1 MENNSESLTNT
12 QNKHKTENNDL
23 DPSSGLL
30 LRLEIPLSSCSNL
43 HLFKQLQIF
52 LQQNKI
58 PIEITTSPSLT
69 PSPSPI
75 QTGGRDPEKEKE
87 SKSLIYQSEYT
98 PFTIFKGFMDKY
110 VLQKEHENTEDIK
123 NKQLLDSMFSK
134 DKSKKEI
141 IHSLQTLSKTISRE
155 KEEPSKEKE
164 EPSNIESVIKE
175 ESSKKKK
182 LSTSTETNTLYMHIK
197 TNHTNPIDS
206 IKGTKLYYLYQR
218 QQNAQCAQFV

>member
-12 QNKHKTENNDL
+12 NTKNTSL
-23 DPSSGLL
+23 DHSSGLP

-43 HLFKQLQIF
+43 HLFEQLQIF
-52 LQQNKI
+52 LQQNNI
-58 PIEITTSPSLT
+58 PIEITTSNPST
-69 PSPSPI
+69 SSI
-75 QTGGRDPEKEKE
+75 QTGGRDQNQNPEKE
-87 SKSLIYQSEYT
+87 SKSLVYQSETT
-98 PFTIFKGFMDKY
+98 PYSMFKGFMDTFF
-110 VLQKEHENTEDIK
+110 LQKQHENIEDTK

-155 KEEPSKEKE
+155 KES
-164 EPSNIESVIKE
+164 SNIESVIKE
-175 ESSKKKK
+175 ESYQKNKKKI
-182 LSTSTETNTLYMHIK
+182 LSTSTLTNNTLYMHIK
-197 TNHTNPIDS
+197 TNHNHPIDS

>member
-43 HLFKQLQIF
+43 HLFEQLQIF

-58 PIEITTSPSLT
+58 PIQITTSIP
-69 PSPSPI
+69 PPPSPI
-75 QTGGRDPEKEKE
+75 QTGGGDPEKDPEKEKE

-98 PFTIFKGFMDKY
+98 PFSIFKGFMDKY
-110 VLQKEHENTEDIK
+110 VLQKEHENTEDTK

-141 IHSLQTLSKTISRE
+141 IHSLQTLSKNTSI
-155 KEEPSKEKE
+155 EKE

-175 ESSKKKK
+175 ESSKEKQKKK

-197 TNHTNPIDS
+197 TNHTNPIES

>member
-1 MENNSESLTNT
+1 MENNSESLT
-12 QNKHKTENNDL
+12 KTENTSL
-23 DPSSGLL
+23 DPSSRLL

-43 HLFKQLQIF
+43 HLFEQLQIF
-52 LQQNKI
+52 LQQNNI
-58 PIEITTSPSLT
+58 PIEITTSI
-69 PSPSPI
+69 PSPS
-75 QTGGRDPEKEKE
+75 QTGGGEKEKE
-87 SKSLIYQSEYT
+87 TESKSLVYQSEYT
-98 PFTIFKGFMDKY
+98 PYSIFKGIMDGFF
-110 VLQKEHENTEDIK
+110 LQKQHENIEDTK

-155 KEEPSKEKE
+155 EEPSNIESVIKE

-175 ESSKKKK
+175 ESSKKNKKKK
-182 LSTSTETNTLYMHIK
+182 LSTPVDTKTLYMHIK